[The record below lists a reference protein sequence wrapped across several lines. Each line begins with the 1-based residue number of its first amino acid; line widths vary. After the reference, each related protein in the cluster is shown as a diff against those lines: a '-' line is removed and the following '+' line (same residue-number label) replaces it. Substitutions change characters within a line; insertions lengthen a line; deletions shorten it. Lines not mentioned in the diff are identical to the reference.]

1 MIFVYLNVNMSLLL
15 SFFKTVK
22 IKYFDNKNGIECEQ
36 FKIVITIKEQF
47 VFFLLLLFM
56 EWPIIQNSLAKTKVK
71 RIN

>member
-1 MIFVYLNVNMSLLL
+1 LFNCVETEKLKVTSNNSMIFVYLNVNMSLLL

-56 EWPIIQNSLAKTKVK
+56 E
-71 RIN
+71 